1 MMKHWLFVLLIG
13 FAPLLWS
20 ESESKKD
27 QTSYKVSRRLKVID
41 YYLPALDLKG
51 KAYRGKE
58 TFRERCAFCHK
69 ATHRGHAFGP
79 NISTLKEKG
88 KVYIMTNMIDPNL
101 LVLPGYEAHEIE
113 TTNELLRGIV
123 TKRTAEL
130 LTLKLPLGQIQRIPP
145 DEIIRIKALEKSMMP
160 ENLDSGLSHQDMAD
174 LLEYL
179 MTQ

>member
-1 MMKHWLFVLLIG
+1 MKGWIFLLLIG
-13 FAPLLWS
+13 FTPLLWS
-20 ESESKKD
+20 QSESEKEEVRK
-27 QTSYKVSRRLKVID
+27 KVSRRLKVID

-88 KVYIMTNMIDPNL
+88 KVYIMTNLIDPNL
-101 LVLPGYEAHEIE
+101 LVLPGFEAHEVE
-113 TTNELLRGIV
+113 TKNELLRGIV
-123 TKRTAEL
+123 TERTDEL
-130 LTLKLPLGQIQRIPP
+130 LTLKLPLGQIQRIPSA
-145 DEIIRIKALEKSMMP
+145 EIISLKALEKSMMP

-179 MTQ
+179 MMQ